1 MLRRIKDETTG
12 TEETSGTIDL
22 LGRVGAFRTEAFDLL
37 DALTRI
43 STRTRGPSPLPE
55 ATAEMQCLV
64 NGLGDLER
72 LLSESTDRT
81 ARPRLTLPE
90 RR

>member
-1 MLRRIKDETTG
+1 MG
-12 TEETSGTIDL
+12 TEENSGNIDL

-37 DALTRI
+37 DTLTRR
-43 STRTRGPSPLPE
+43 STRTGGTSPLPE

-72 LLSESTDRT
+72 LLSESTERT

>member
-1 MLRRIKDETTG
+1 MSRRIKDEAVG
-12 TEETSGTIDL
+12 TEEISGTVDL

-37 DALTRI
+37 DVLTRR
-43 STRTRGPSPLPE
+43 STRTLGSSALPE

-72 LLSESTDRT
+72 LLSQGPERA

>member
-1 MLRRIKDETTG
+1 MSRRIENETVG
-12 TEETSGTIDL
+12 SEEISGTNDL

-37 DALTRI
+37 DVLTRR
-43 STRTRGPSPLPE
+43 STRTRGTSALPE
-55 ATAEMQCLV
+55 ATAEMQRLV

-72 LLSESTDRT
+72 LLSQS
-81 ARPRLTLPE
+81 PE

>member
-1 MLRRIKDETTG
+1 MG
-12 TEETSGTIDL
+12 NEETSGTIDL

-37 DALTRI
+37 DVLTRR
-43 STRTRGPSPLPE
+43 STQTRGTSALPE

-72 LLSESTDRT
+72 LLSQSPERP
-81 ARPRLTLPE
+81 APPRLTLPE